1 MGDHLP
7 LPVHSGTILTVHP
20 PQAQVRSG
28 PDTPRVKM
36 VMGGL
41 LGGGLG
47 ALVGYQLGRSGRSGD
62 VGAEVAGASL
72 GSAVGIPLGVHIANG
87 RRGSLLVEEAVS
99 LGIALIALRAA
110 GPDAD
115 AVPLLVAA
123 PLVSL
128 GASIVIEERTTRKRS
143 RW

>member
-1 MGDHLP
+1 MDNILA
-7 LPVHSGTILTVHP
+7 LPVQSGTIRTVHP
-20 PQAQVRSG
+20 PLAQVRSER
-28 PDTPRVKM
+28 DKTPRVKM

-47 ALVGYQLGRSGRSGD
+47 ALVGYQLGRSGD

-72 GSAVGIPLGVHIANG
+72 GSAAGIPLGVHIANG

-128 GASIVIEERTTRKRS
+128 GASVVIEERTTRKRS